1 PGPTSRTRARYR
13 RGSRRSDIRNEKAG
27 PKTRLVAH
35 GIPSASLI
43 LGFRQPGARMAGHGF
58 AEEGRQ
64 SFAMP
69 VVVGTEL
76 RVADVKLPEPF
87 VQFCRRRIEVLDPA
101 MMTRHQRL
109 DLVGLDRLVHD
120 LRQQAGNL
128 LAFLPDF
135 RQLLLAQALQPP
147 LRFRHAFAVQLLRLD
162 RKSV

>member
-1 PGPTSRTRARYR
+1 PGPACRPRARYR
-13 RGSRRSDIRNEKAG
+13 RGCRRSDIRKEEAG

-35 GIPSASLI
+35 GIPPASLI

-87 VQFCRRRIEVLDPA
+87 VQFCRRLIEGIDSA
-101 MMTRHQRL
+101 MMTLHKIL
-109 DLVGLDRLVHD
+109 DLHVI
-120 LRQQAGNL
+120 
-128 LAFLPDF
+128 
-135 RQLLLAQALQPP
+135 
-147 LRFRHAFAVQLLRLD
+147 
-162 RKSV
+162 